1 MSASLAIL
9 TIGIVPLQEV
19 LPLLTEYIDEKN
31 ISHHSLLGNLSRERV
46 MAEYAPQAGEETIL
60 TLLND
65 NQLAQV
71 SRRKIE
77 RDLQSVVEVLDN
89 QGYDVIL
96 LMSTAA
102 IRGMTVRNTIFLEPL
117 RILPPLVSS
126 IVEGHQVGVIVP
138 VEELLEAQ
146 AQKWQILQKPPLFSL
161 GDPVHD
167 SEQKIIEAGK
177 ELLANGADVIMLDCL
192 GFNQRHRD
200 LLQKQLDVPVLL
212 FNVLIARLAAELLM

>member
-1 MSASLAIL
+1 
-9 TIGIVPLQEV
+9 
-19 LPLLTEYIDEKN
+19 YIDEKN

-212 FNVLIARLAAELLM
+212 SNVLIARLAAELLM

>member
-146 AQKWQILQKPPLFSL
+146 AQKWQILQKTPLFSL

-212 FNVLIARLAAELLM
+212 SNVLIARLAAELLM

>member
-65 NQLAQV
+65 NQLTQV

-212 FNVLIARLAAELLM
+212 SNVLIARLAAELLM

>member
-96 LMSTAA
+96 LMGTAA

-212 FNVLIARLAAELLM
+212 SNVLIARLAAELLM

>member
-46 MAEYAPQAGEETIL
+46 IAEYAPQAGEETIL

-212 FNVLIARLAAELLM
+212 SNVLIARLAAELLM

>member
-19 LPLLTEYIDEKN
+19 LPLLTEYIDKKN

-167 SEQKIIEAGK
+167 SEQKIIKAGK

-212 FNVLIARLAAELLM
+212 SNVLIARLAAELLM